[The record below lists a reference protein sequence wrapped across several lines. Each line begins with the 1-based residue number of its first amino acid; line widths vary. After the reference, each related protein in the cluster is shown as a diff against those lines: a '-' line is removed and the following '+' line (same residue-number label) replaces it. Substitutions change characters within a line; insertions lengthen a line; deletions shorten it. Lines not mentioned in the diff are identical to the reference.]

1 MHCCWGQ
8 WSACILEIS
17 RTSWVTKVSVPINII
32 IINSDGC
39 STKEKRAQTTPVS
52 TSIFTGR
59 RHLHSTPS
67 RIPSQATVHYT
78 RTTLSLPSFIKA
90 ADYELPHGLQLLLSH
105 FVSSVSSGYAP
116 WFAKLHPAATQRLKI
131 TTSSSTKC
139 TSSCL
144 LLKLLQDCPTLSP
157 LQVASATLGRANL
170 KAKLAQHVTSS
181 GYTRCSSSK
190 PSVTGLSDCFQ
201 VDIKRTALCD
211 TLRKLKPSAS
221 SKPSAL
227 HSGFTTTCTTT
238 CCNRG
243 R

>member
-1 MHCCWGQ
+1 MHKQHQSRQVYLLVEDTFTPLLPGFLLKPRYTIRVPRYRYQASLKLLTTSCLTASSC
-8 WSACILEIS
+8 SC
-17 RTSWVTKVSVPINII
+17 RTSYKTLRI
-32 IINSDGC
+32 
-39 STKEKRAQTTPVS
+39 KR
-52 TSIFTGR
+52 F
-59 RHLHSTPS
+59 
-67 RIPSQATVHYT
+67 
-78 RTTLSLPSFIKA
+78 
-90 ADYELPHGLQLLLSH
+90 
-105 FVSSVSSGYAP
+105 
-116 WFAKLHPAATQRLKI
+116 
-131 TTSSSTKC
+131 SSSTKC